1 MKNLLHRIG
10 ISRKFVL
17 ALSLPA
23 VAMLYFAVTGIVE
36 RQQVVTEMNRLQSL
50 TVVAQQA
57 GNLVHQLQLE
67 RGMTAGFLGS
77 GGQTFGSELRE
88 QRPAVDSAASAFID
102 QLATLDESNL
112 STDMRARIA
121 DARQRLDATAAM
133 RNRVD
138 ALSVPL
144 ADALAHYT
152 GANAALMG
160 VAGELGDM
168 TSQAG
173 VARALSA
180 YYNLL
185 EAKDLAGIERAV
197 LANAFAADEMPPA
210 MYRRFLNLIGSESAF
225 LKGFETLATP
235 AMRNAYQTA
244 LSGPE
249 IERLAGLRQRAIERA
264 DQGGFGVDP
273 QQWFEWQTVKIGRL
287 KGVEDAVTADIM
299 ARTQALRSEARA
311 DLWIYA
317 AVAVMASLLALLLTV
332 AIVRAIVGPLKRALH
347 DITHRDGDLSQ
358 RLAVP
363 GTDELSQL
371 YGAFNEATEATAQL
385 VRNIQRSALSV
396 EVASGEISQGN
407 QDLAQRT
414 EQQSAS
420 IEETAASLEE
430 INATVRH
437 TAENAG
443 EAQRLSED
451 VSAQASKARTIADN
465 ARSAMNDIHSANQE
479 VTDMVEAIDGIAFQT
494 DLLALNA
501 SVEAAR
507 AGEHG
512 RGFAVVASEVRQ
524 LASRSASEAKRI
536 RHLIE
541 RNVSTINAG
550 NTLVGDTHATL
561 TEIAS
566 RIGQV
571 ASLVTDISSAT
582 NEQSQGIEQINQAIA
597 QLESVTQQNSAL
609 VEQVAAAS
617 KSLDEQAVEMAREV
631 SQFTVDDRAP
641 GEAETAPSHR
651 SSTQPAMHHASP
663 DHMSGALA
671 MGS

>member
-1 MKNLLHRIG
+1 MKHLLHRIG
-10 ISRKFVL
+10 ISRKFLL

-23 VAMLYFAVTGIVE
+23 LAMLYFAVTGIVE
-36 RQQVVTEMNRLQSL
+36 RQQLVGEMKRLQSL
-50 TVVAQQA
+50 TAVAQQA
-57 GNLVHQLQLE
+57 GGLVHQLQLE

-77 GGQTFGSELRE
+77 AGQSFDNELRE
-88 QRPAVDSAASAFID
+88 QRPAVDSAVKSFIN
-102 QLATLDESNL
+102 QLAALDDNHL
-112 STDMRARIA
+112 SAAIRDRID
-121 DARQRLDATAAM
+121 DARQRLNATAAM
-133 RNRVD
+133 RSRVD

-144 ADALAHYT
+144 ADALGHYT
-152 GANAALMG
+152 STNAALIG
-160 VAGELGDM
+160 LAGELGDM
-168 TSQAG
+168 TSEAPI
-173 VARALSA
+173 ARALSA

-197 LANAFAADEMPPA
+197 LANAFAADAMPPA
-210 MYRRFLNLIGSESAF
+210 LYRRFLNLIGSESAF
-225 LKGFETLATP
+225 LKAFDTLAAP
-235 AMRNAYQTA
+235 AMRDAYQTA

-249 IERLAGLRQRAIERA
+249 IDRLGGLRQRAIERA

-273 QQWFEWQTVKIGRL
+273 QQWFDWQTVKIGRL
-287 KGVEDAVTADIM
+287 KSVEDTVTADIVSM
-299 ARTQALRSEARA
+299 AEALRSQART
-311 DLWIYA
+311 DLWAYA
-317 AVAVMASLLALLLTV
+317 AIAILASLLTLALTT

-371 YGAFNEATEATAQL
+371 YRAFNEATESTAQL

-451 VSAQASKARTIADN
+451 VSEQASQARTIADN
-465 ARSAMNDIHSANQE
+465 ARKAMNDIHSANQE
-479 VTDMVEAIDGIAFQT
+479 VTDIVEAIDGIAFQT
-494 DLLALNA
+494 NLLALNA

-524 LASRSASEAKRI
+524 LASRSANEAQRI
-536 RHLIE
+536 RQLIE
-541 RNVSTINAG
+541 RNVSTIDTG
-550 NTLVGDTHATL
+550 NRLVGDTHTTL
-561 TEIAS
+561 TDIAS
-566 RIGQV
+566 RIRQV
-571 ASLVTDISSAT
+571 AALVTDISSAT

-617 KSLDEQAVEMAREV
+617 KSLDEQAVEMTREV
-631 SQFTVDDRAP
+631 GQFTVDDLAPAHADATHTHGSPVATSRAP
-641 GEAETAPSHR
+641 SGGMA
-651 SSTQPAMHHASP
+651 
-663 DHMSGALA
+663 GALA
-671 MGS
+671 LGS